1 MSELRHHNRTP
12 LRRGFVL
19 SHTPFLRPDARRP
32 AACGCSLARSPLGTP
47 CTRRKWLNNN
57 NLRAGCRGATPPTSP
72 APRCLLPSSY
82 RPWQAPAPRR
92 PIGRAPA
99 CARRLT
105 PPCSADRAKSGP
117 LRCSNFQPIG
127 QRAQRLASGGNS
139 APTTR
144 AQNIQLPL
152 TGNRY
157 ELRKS
162 MSNRRECGGVR
173 GT

>member
-1 MSELRHHNRTP
+1 MLQRTLSRKHCNNTTMSELRHHNKTP
-12 LRRGFVL
+12 LRRGLVL
-19 SHTPFLRPDARRP
+19 SHTPFLRPDARRRR
-32 AACGCSLARSPLGTP
+32 LAGVPWRV
-47 CTRRKWLNNN
+47 TREEH
-57 NLRAGCRGATPPTSP
+57 P
-72 APRCLLPSSY
+72 APGGNGSTTTTCARVVGELRPRLRPLPGACY
-82 RPWQAPAPRR
+82 LRPIVLGQAPAPRR

-127 QRAQRLASGGNS
+127 RCAQRLASGGNS

-152 TGNRY
+152 TGNRT
-157 ELRKS
+157 
-162 MSNRRECGGVR
+162 G
-173 GT
+173 